1 MPTGHRGEPFLSVT
15 TRAHKTI
22 YDNGFPGVCAI
33 CPRTVAGAAGGA
45 EAGVA
50 SAPPEKPYVGG
61 TGDVRKRAHAHIV
74 RLPPQ
79 GSNRALRTFFERYL
93 GLERAA
99 RADVAIVYGLN
110 EVHDSFFDALAA
122 GKPPTAD
129 QAAWLV
135 HRLEHGVLGSELAHL
150 ANAHDGAYSHGV
162 QANASANGAPR
173 RRLDRHLSL
182 HHLPRLPHRSR
193 VPPPTNP
200 LAPSRAGKL
209 GGARLARSPQIPN
222 PSAPTPRCTPRLPHR
237 SRLPSALRSVMP
249 LGVHPRPPRAT
260 PPLVHSLIPSH
271 APPTRHP
278 TRSETPR
285 CSLHGSR
292 GRGSH

>member
-1 MPTGHRGEPFLSVT
+1 M
-15 TRAHKTI
+15 
-22 YDNGFPGVCAI
+22 
-33 CPRTVAGAAGGA
+33 
-45 EAGVA
+45 A

-74 RLPPQ
+74 RLPPK

-182 HHLPRLPHRSR
+182 HHLPRLPDTAHACPPQPTPSHPPAQANWAVRASLGLLKSPTPQPPLHAAHLACR
-193 VPPPTNP
+193 TARACPPPCVP
-200 LAPSRAGKL
+200 
-209 GGARLARSPQIPN
+209 
-222 PSAPTPRCTPRLPHR
+222 
-237 SRLPSALRSVMP
+237 
-249 LGVHPRPPRAT
+249 
-260 PPLVHSLIPSH
+260 
-271 APPTRHP
+271 
-278 TRSETPR
+278 
-285 CSLHGSR
+285 
-292 GRGSH
+292 